1 MLTLGSLE
9 GKTMVQTTPKA
20 NSRMEKDL
28 HLSIPEAL
36 FYELVRQAGES
47 GVSLDSLCTSLLSG
61 QKQEDSLID
70 PIFYESVAL
79 ESLRSEIRR
88 VIESDL
94 AKEEVR
100 KRVNAL
106 EFQISRRYKVR

>member
-1 MLTLGSLE
+1 MI
-9 GKTMVQTTPKA
+9 QTTPKA

-36 FYELVRQAGES
+36 FYELVRKAGES
-47 GVSLDSLCTSLLSG
+47 GISLDSLCFSLLSG
-61 QKQEDSLID
+61 QKQEGSLID
-70 PIFYESVAL
+70 PVFYESVAL

-94 AKEEVR
+94 TKEEVR